1 MPERRATRTRF
12 FPPGR
17 PGLAVFLNAGDP
29 GLHRLPELVD
39 MLDRHRV
46 DCLELAV
53 PFPDSPTDGP
63 VIRRSAGRALAT
75 GVDCAAVLDAV
86 RALPARRH
94 LRIALLAD
102 WAHTIRGERLP
113 DFLDRISQ
121 SAVDGLLV
129 HGLPPLLR
137 TEYHETARDLDLP
150 IVTTCYPRSAPDV
163 LADAARNASAY
174 LYLVAHY
181 RRSGTPA
188 DTGYQHL
195 ATTVDRLRGLGDA
208 PIAVGFGIRDR
219 DDVAAVTASGADA
232 AIVGSAAVA
241 RIEAALDHGR
251 DPVAEL
257 SAFVGRLRNT

>member
-1 MPERRATRTRF
+1 MPDRRATRTRF

-39 MLDRHRV
+39 MLDRHQV

-53 PFPDSPTDGP
+53 PFPNSPTDGP
-63 VIRRSAGRALAT
+63 VIRRSADRALAA
-75 GVDCAAVLDAV
+75 GVDCAAVLAAV
-86 RALPARRH
+86 AELPPRDH
-94 LRIALLAD
+94 LRIALLVD

-113 DFLDRISQ
+113 GFLDRIGQ

-137 TEYHETARDLDLP
+137 AEYHDTAREVDLP

-163 LADAARNASAY
+163 LTDAARNASAY

-181 RRSGTPA
+181 QRSGTPA
-188 DTGYQHL
+188 EAGYRHL
-195 ATTVDRLRGLGDA
+195 AATVDRLRGLGDA
-208 PIAVGFGIRDR
+208 PIAVGFGIRTR
-219 DDVAAVTASGADA
+219 EDVAAVTASGADA
-232 AIVGSAAVA
+232 AVVGSAAVA
-241 RIEAALDHGR
+241 HIEAALDHGR
-251 DPVAEL
+251 DPVTEL
-257 SAFVGRLRNT
+257 SGFVGQLRTT